1 MLRSL
6 HISNYVLIDSLDIEF
21 PEGLVIITGQTGAG
35 KSILLGAISLLF
47 GAKADAS
54 LLLDA
59 AKNCVV
65 EGEFVSADSSILTI
79 RRLIAPSGRSRCFVN
94 DAPVQ
99 ISTLSKLS
107 DKLIDIHSQHNSLLL
122 TDNAYQLSVLD
133 KFAGDRDTLMEC
145 RKTWGLKLKAAARLE
160 ELTSRLQAF
169 NRDRDYNL
177 SQLEELQ
184 KANLREGELEEL
196 EAEHESLSNA
206 ESILEALNQ
215 VNAALEGSEAQP
227 SVASALKEASRQ
239 LQHISRY
246 FPSAQELIE
255 RLDSSR
261 VEIEDI
267 LSELDSSRRS
277 FDMSPQ
283 MLEHLEQR
291 LSLIYTLLKKHSCP
305 DVAALI
311 QLRGSL
317 SEGFEDSSK
326 LEEEIEETKAVL
338 EGLEKNYS
346 SLSKTLSDLR
356 EQAAAPFAERI
367 EESLR
372 FLELDGASF
381 RVKVERGKCGSD
393 GCDRVSFLF
402 SSNSNSEPREL
413 QKVASGGELSRIM
426 LCLKALMAEFTQMP
440 TLIFDEIDTGVS
452 GSVADKM
459 GSMITAMGNHMQVFS
474 ITHLAQVDAKGGAHY
489 LVSKS
494 SDATGR
500 TISRIERL
508 SGEDRVK
515 EIARLLSG
523 ATISDAA
530 LENARVLL
538 DQGRA

>member
-1 MLRSL
+1 
-6 HISNYVLIDSLDIEF
+6 
-21 PEGLVIITGQTGAG
+21 
-35 KSILLGAISLLF
+35 
-47 GAKADAS
+47 
-54 LLLDA
+54 
-59 AKNCVV
+59 
-65 EGEFVSADSSILTI
+65 
-79 RRLIAPSGRSRCFVN
+79 
-94 DAPVQ
+94 
-99 ISTLSKLS
+99 
-107 DKLIDIHSQHNSLLL
+107 
-122 TDNAYQLSVLD
+122 
-133 KFAGDRDTLMEC
+133 
-145 RKTWGLKLKAAARLE
+145 
-160 ELTSRLQAF
+160 
-169 NRDRDYNL
+169 
-177 SQLEELQ
+177 
-184 KANLREGELEEL
+184 
-196 EAEHESLSNA
+196 
-206 ESILEALNQ
+206 
-215 VNAALEGSEAQP
+215 
-227 SVASALKEASRQ
+227 
-239 LQHISRY
+239 
-246 FPSAQELIE
+246 
-255 RLDSSR
+255 
-261 VEIEDI
+261 
-267 LSELDSSRRS
+267 
-277 FDMSPQ
+277 MSPQ
-283 MLEHLEQR
+283 RLEQLEQR

-393 GCDRVSFLF
+393 GCDGVSFLF

-474 ITHLAQVDAKGGAHY
+474 ITHLPQVAAKGGAHY

>member
-35 KSILLGAISLLF
+35 KSIILGAISLLF

-59 AKNCVV
+59 DKNCVV
-65 EGEFVSADSSILTI
+65 EGEFVSADSSTLTI

-99 ISTLSKLS
+99 IATLSRLS
-107 DKLIDIHSQHNSLLL
+107 DKFVDIHSQHNSLLL
-122 TDNAYQLSVLD
+122 TDSAYQLSVLD
-133 KFAGDRDTLMEC
+133 KFARDRDTLMEC

-160 ELTSRLQAF
+160 ALTSELEAF
-169 NRDRDYNL
+169 NRDRDYNI

-184 KANLREGELEEL
+184 KANLRGGELEEL
-196 EAEHESLSNA
+196 EAEHESLANA
-206 ESILEALNQ
+206 ESILEALSQ

-227 SVASALKEASRQ
+227 SVPSTLKEASRV

-246 FPSAQELIE
+246 FPSAGELSE

-267 LSELDSSRRS
+267 LSELEAGRQSL
-277 FDMSPQ
+277 DMSPQ
-283 MLEHLEQR
+283 RLEQLEQR
-291 LSLIYTLLKKHSCP
+291 LSLIYTLLKKHSCS
-305 DVAALI
+305 DVASLI
-311 QLRGSL
+311 QLRKRL
-317 SEGFEDSSK
+317 SEGFEDSSR
-326 LEEEIEETKAVL
+326 LEEEIQATKAEL
-338 EGLEKNYS
+338 SSLEKSYA
-346 SLSKTLSDLR
+346 SLCQTLSELR
-356 EQAAAPFAERI
+356 EKAAGPFAARI
-367 EESLR
+367 EESLH
-372 FLELDGASF
+372 FLELDSASF

-402 SSNSNSEPREL
+402 SSNPNTGPREL

-459 GSMITAMGNHMQVFS
+459 GSMITAMGEHMQVFS
-474 ITHLAQVDAKGGAHY
+474 ITHLPQVAAKGGAHY

-494 SDATGR
+494 SDASGR

-508 SGEDRVK
+508 CGEDRVK

-530 LENARVLL
+530 LQNARVLL
-538 DQGRA
+538 EQGRA